1 VLVVLSVLGGP
12 PQDAALRRRLAHD
25 CHKQLSCPAGLV
37 RPVRKVA
44 VVTGRDG
51 KHPDEVQD
59 GTQQQRTLAD
69 AGPENAEARKMHQY
83 EWNTAG
89 IDDVVVVMSLSHC
102 LLL

>member
-1 VLVVLSVLGGP
+1 VFVVLPVLGRP

-25 CHKQLSCPAGLV
+25 CHKQLSCPARLV

-44 VVTGRDG
+44 VVAGRNG

-59 GTQQQRTLAD
+59 GTQQQRSLAD
-69 AGPENAEARKMHQY
+69 TGPKNAKARKMHQH
-83 EWNTAG
+83 ERDAAG
-89 IDDVVVVMSLSHC
+89 IDDVVVAMSMWHC